1 MVCSNE
7 TFFPVT
13 SNIRTLAVYAAVQ
26 QCNFVDATSM
36 IYWLVML
43 CLCFA
48 HIISRAPAYKLSSS
62 PPDALTAQLPA
73 ESWNPM
79 WSVGTILNG
88 LLSFM
93 YEHNITT
100 GSISTSKAEK
110 RRLAAISLEQN
121 LRSPTF
127 RKLFPDWAQEHE
139 RRHKAAQVRRCTLIK
154 SSNNDKFDHISACLA
169 GARGVCTDT
178 PRDTSTT
185 CTSGLHC
192 PATHASVYLGHS
204 QRRCWCFWTP
214 ADSSVDK
221 IAGMQK
227 PFCSV

>member
-1 MVCSNE
+1 MLRYNSA
-7 TFFPVT
+7 
-13 SNIRTLAVYAAVQ
+13 TLLSPH
-26 QCNFVDATSM
+26 TSM
-36 IYWLVML
+36 ICWHVTL
-43 CLCFA
+43 CLCIA
-48 HIISRAPAYKLSSS
+48 HIINRVSAYKLCSS
-62 PPDALTAQLPA
+62 PPDGLTAQLSA

-110 RRLAAISLEQN
+110 RQLAAISLEQN

-139 RRHKAAQVRRCTLIK
+139 KRHKAAQVRRRTHME
-154 SSNNDKFDHISACLA
+154 SSDVDKFDHVPACFA
-169 GARGVCTDT
+169 GARGVCADT
-178 PRDTSTT
+178 PHKTSAT
-185 CTSGLHC
+185 CTFGLHC
-192 PATHASVYLGHS
+192 PATHARVYLGHS

-214 ADSSVDK
+214 ADSPVDK
-221 IAGMQK
+221 IADMQRLICK
-227 PFCSV
+227 M